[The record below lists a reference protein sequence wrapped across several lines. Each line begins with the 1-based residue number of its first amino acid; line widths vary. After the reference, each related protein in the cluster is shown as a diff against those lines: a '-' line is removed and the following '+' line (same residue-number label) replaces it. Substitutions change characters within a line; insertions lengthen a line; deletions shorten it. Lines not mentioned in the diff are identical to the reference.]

1 MNKEYIPKKVVLAYS
16 GGLDTS
22 VITSWIKERYNCE
35 IIAVT
40 ANVGQNDDFE
50 KIKNKALNSGASKY
64 YVADLVDDLVENYFI
79 PTMQAGA
86 KYERKYLLGTA
97 IARPIIAK
105 ALLDIA
111 HKENCDAIVH
121 GCTGKGNDQ
130 IRFEQTIKHFDPN
143 MHVIAPWR
151 LWDIKSRED
160 ALEYAEAR
168 NIPLPITRETNYSK
182 DLNII
187 HLSHEGMELEHPE
200 TEPNYEKILELVN
213 TLENAPDKAEYV
225 EIEFEKGFPIKLNGK
240 SMSASEILKEL
251 NTIGGK
257 HAIGIEDIVENRL
270 VGMKSRGVY
279 ENPGAKILYDA
290 HEILESITLDKST
303 MHYKELISVKFAELV
318 YNGEWFSTL
327 RESLSAFVTTTQ
339 KHVTGVVKLKLY
351 KGNTVSAG
359 VTSKYSLYNEEV
371 ATFGEGGIYDHK
383 DATGYVRVHTLSTK
397 VQAIMNKK
405 NNITE

>member
-22 VITSWIKERYNCE
+22 VITSWLKETYNCE

-50 KIKNKALNSGASKY
+50 KIKEKALNSGASKY
-64 YVADLVDDLVENYFI
+64 YVVDLVDDLVDNYFI

-86 KYERKYLLGTA
+86 KYERKYLLGTS

-130 IRFEQTIKHFDPN
+130 IRFEQTIRYFDPYI
-143 MHVIAPWR
+143 HVIAPWR
-151 LWDIKSRED
+151 MWDIRSRED
-160 ALEYAEAR
+160 ALCYAEAR
-168 NIPLPITRETNYSK
+168 NIPLPVTRETNYSK

-187 HLSHEGMELEHPE
+187 HLSHEGMELEKPE
-200 TEPNYEKILELVN
+200 TEPNYNKILELVS
-213 TLENAPDKAEYV
+213 TLENAQNTPEY
-225 EIEFEKGFPIKLNGK
+225 IELGFEKGIPVKLNDK
-240 SMSASEILKEL
+240 KMSATEILKEL
-251 NTIGGK
+251 NIIGGK
-257 HAIGIEDIVENRL
+257 HGIGVADIVENRL

-290 HEILESITLDKST
+290 HEILESITLDKQT
-303 MHYKELISVKFAELV
+303 MHYKELISIEFANLV
-318 YNGEWFSTL
+318 YNGDWFTTL
-327 RESLSAFVTTTQ
+327 RKALSSFITTTQ
-339 KHVTGVVKLKLY
+339 ENVTGDVKLKLY
-351 KGNTVSAG
+351 KGNVISAG
-359 VTSKYSLYNEEV
+359 VKSQFSLHNEEV
-371 ATFGEGGIYDHK
+371 ATFGEGRN
-383 DATGYVRVHTLSTK
+383 V
-397 VQAIMNKK
+397 
-405 NNITE
+405 

>member
-22 VITSWIKERYNCE
+22 VITSWLKETYNCE

-50 KIKNKALNSGASKY
+50 KIKEKALNSGASKY
-64 YVADLVDDLVENYFI
+64 YVVDLVDDLVDNYFI

-130 IRFEQTIKHFDPN
+130 IRFEQTIRYFDPYI
-143 MHVIAPWR
+143 HVIAPWR
-151 LWDIKSRED
+151 MWDIRSRED
-160 ALEYAEAR
+160 ALCYAEAR
-168 NIPLPITRETNYSK
+168 NIPLPVTRETNYSK

-187 HLSHEGMELEHPE
+187 HLSHEGMELEKPE
-200 TEPNYEKILELVN
+200 TEPNYNKILELVS
-213 TLENAPDKAEYV
+213 TLENAQNTPEY
-225 EIEFEKGFPIKLNGK
+225 IELGFEKGIPVKLNGK
-240 SMSASEILKEL
+240 KMSATEILKEL
-251 NTIGGK
+251 NIIGGK
-257 HAIGIEDIVENRL
+257 HGIGVADIVENRL

-290 HEILESITLDKST
+290 HEILESITLDKQT
-303 MHYKELISVKFAELV
+303 MHYKELISIEFANLV
-318 YNGEWFSTL
+318 YNGDWFTTL
-327 RESLSAFVTTTQ
+327 RKALSSFITTTQ
-339 KHVTGVVKLKLY
+339 ENVTGDVKLKLY
-351 KGNTVSAG
+351 KGNVISAG
-359 VTSKYSLYNEEV
+359 VKSQFSLHNEEV
-371 ATFGEGGIYDHK
+371 ATFGEGRN
-383 DATGYVRVHTLSTK
+383 V
-397 VQAIMNKK
+397 
-405 NNITE
+405 

>member
-22 VITSWIKERYNCE
+22 VITSWLKETYNCE

-50 KIKNKALNSGASKY
+50 KIKEKALNSGASKY
-64 YVADLVDDLVENYFI
+64 YVVDLVDDLVDNYFI

-130 IRFEQTIKHFDPN
+130 IRFEQTIRYFDPYI
-143 MHVIAPWR
+143 HVIAPWR
-151 LWDIKSRED
+151 MWDIRSRED
-160 ALEYAEAR
+160 ALCYAEKR
-168 NIPLPITRETNYSK
+168 NIPLPVTRETNYSK

-187 HLSHEGMELEHPE
+187 HLSHEGMELEKPE
-200 TEPNYEKILELVN
+200 TEPNYNKILELVS
-213 TLENAPDKAEYV
+213 TLENAQNTPEY
-225 EIEFEKGFPIKLNGK
+225 IELGFEKGIPVKLNGK
-240 SMSASEILKEL
+240 KMSATEILKKL
-251 NTIGGK
+251 NIIGGK
-257 HAIGIEDIVENRL
+257 HGIGVADIVENRL

-290 HEILESITLDKST
+290 HEILESITLDKQT
-303 MHYKELISVKFAELV
+303 MHYKELISIEFANLV
-318 YNGEWFSTL
+318 YNGDWFTIL
-327 RESLSAFVTTTQ
+327 RKALSSFITTTQ
-339 KHVTGVVKLKLY
+339 ENVTGDVKLKLY
-351 KGNTVSAG
+351 KGNVISAG
-359 VTSKYSLYNEEV
+359 VKSQFSLHNEEV
-371 ATFGEGGIYDHK
+371 ATFGEGRN
-383 DATGYVRVHTLSTK
+383 V
-397 VQAIMNKK
+397 
-405 NNITE
+405 

>member
-22 VITSWIKERYNCE
+22 VITSWLKETYNCE

-50 KIKNKALNSGASKY
+50 KIKEKALNSGASKY
-64 YVADLVDDLVENYFI
+64 YVVDLVDDLVDNYFI

-86 KYERKYLLGTA
+86 KYERKYLLGTS

-130 IRFEQTIKHFDPN
+130 IRFEQTIRYFDPYIY
-143 MHVIAPWR
+143 VIAPWR
-151 LWDIKSRED
+151 MWDIRSRED

-168 NIPLPITRETNYSK
+168 NIPLPVTRETNYSK

-187 HLSHEGMELEHPE
+187 HLSHEGMELEKPE
-200 TEPNYEKILELVN
+200 TEPNYNKILELVS
-213 TLENAPDKAEYV
+213 TLENAQNTPEY
-225 EIEFEKGFPIKLNGK
+225 IELGFEKGIPVKLNGK
-240 SMSASEILKEL
+240 KMSATEILKEL
-251 NTIGGK
+251 NIIGGK
-257 HAIGIEDIVENRL
+257 HGIGVADIVENRL

-290 HEILESITLDKST
+290 HEILESITLDKQT
-303 MHYKELISVKFAELV
+303 MHYKELISVEFANLV
-318 YNGEWFSTL
+318 YNGDWFTTL
-327 RESLSAFVTTTQ
+327 RKALSSFITTTQ
-339 KHVTGVVKLKLY
+339 ENVTGDVKLKLY
-351 KGNTVSAG
+351 KGNVISAG
-359 VTSKYSLYNEEV
+359 VKSQFSLHNEEV
-371 ATFGEGGIYDHK
+371 ATFGEGRN
-383 DATGYVRVHTLSTK
+383 V
-397 VQAIMNKK
+397 
-405 NNITE
+405 

>member
-22 VITSWIKERYNCE
+22 VITSWLKETYNCE

-50 KIKNKALNSGASKY
+50 KIKEKALNSGASKY
-64 YVADLVDDLVENYFI
+64 YVIDLVDDLVDNYFI

-86 KYERKYLLGTA
+86 KYERKYLLGTS

-130 IRFEQTIKHFDPN
+130 IRFEQTIRYFDPYI
-143 MHVIAPWR
+143 HVIAPWR
-151 LWDIKSRED
+151 MWDIRSRED
-160 ALEYAEAR
+160 ALCYAEKR
-168 NIPLPITRETNYSK
+168 NIPLPVTRETNYSK

-187 HLSHEGMELEHPE
+187 HLSHEGMELEKPE
-200 TEPNYEKILELVN
+200 TEPNYNKILELVS
-213 TLENAPDKAEYV
+213 TLENAQNTPEYI
-225 EIEFEKGFPIKLNGK
+225 EIGFEKGIPVKLNGK
-240 SMSASEILKEL
+240 KMSATEILKEL
-251 NTIGGK
+251 NIIGGK
-257 HAIGIEDIVENRL
+257 HGIGVADIVENRL

-290 HEILESITLDKST
+290 HEILESITLDKQT
-303 MHYKELISVKFAELV
+303 MHYKELISVEFANLV
-318 YNGEWFSTL
+318 YNGDWFTTL
-327 RESLSAFVTTTQ
+327 RKALSSFITTTQ
-339 KHVTGVVKLKLY
+339 ENVTGDVKLKLY
-351 KGNTVSAG
+351 KGNVISAG
-359 VTSKYSLYNEEV
+359 VKSQFSLHNEEV
-371 ATFGEGGIYDHK
+371 ATFGEGRN
-383 DATGYVRVHTLSTK
+383 V
-397 VQAIMNKK
+397 
-405 NNITE
+405 

>member
-64 YVADLVDDLVENYFI
+64 YVADLVDDLVENYFM

-240 SMSASEILKEL
+240 SMSASEILNEL

-290 HEILESITLDKST
+290 HQILESITLDKST

-339 KHVTGVVKLKLY
+339 KHVTGIVKLKLY
-351 KGNTVSAG
+351 KGNTISAG

>member
-22 VITSWIKERYNCE
+22 VITSWLKETYNCE

-50 KIKNKALNSGASKY
+50 KIKQKALNSGASKY
-64 YVADLVDDLVENYFI
+64 YVVDLVDDLVDNYFI

-86 KYERKYLLGTA
+86 KYERKYLLGTS

-130 IRFEQTIKHFDPN
+130 IRFEQTIRYFDPYI
-143 MHVIAPWR
+143 HVIAPWR
-151 LWDIKSRED
+151 MWDIRSRED
-160 ALEYAEAR
+160 ALCYAEKR
-168 NIPLPITRETNYSK
+168 NIPLPVTRETNYSK

-187 HLSHEGMELEHPE
+187 HLSHEGMELEKPE
-200 TEPNYEKILELVN
+200 TEPNYNKILELVS
-213 TLENAPDKAEYV
+213 TLENAQNTPEY
-225 EIEFEKGFPIKLNGK
+225 IELRFEKGIPVKLNGK
-240 SMSASEILKEL
+240 KMSATKILKEL
-251 NTIGGK
+251 NIIGGK
-257 HAIGIEDIVENRL
+257 HGIGVADIVENRL

-290 HEILESITLDKST
+290 HEILESITLDKQT
-303 MHYKELISVKFAELV
+303 MHYKELISVEFANLV
-318 YNGEWFSTL
+318 YNGDWFTTL
-327 RESLSAFVTTTQ
+327 RKALSSFITTTQ
-339 KHVTGVVKLKLY
+339 ENVTGDVKLKLY
-351 KGNTVSAG
+351 KGNVISAG
-359 VTSKYSLYNEEV
+359 VKSQFSLHNEEV
-371 ATFGEGGIYDHK
+371 ATFGEGRN
-383 DATGYVRVHTLSTK
+383 V
-397 VQAIMNKK
+397 
-405 NNITE
+405 

>member
-79 PTMQAGA
+79 PTIQAGA

-130 IRFEQTIKHFDPN
+130 IRFEQTIRYFDPYI
-143 MHVIAPWR
+143 HVIAPWR
-151 LWDIKSRED
+151 MWDIRSRED
-160 ALEYAEAR
+160 ALCYAEKR
-168 NIPLPITRETNYSK
+168 NIPLPVTRETNYSK

-187 HLSHEGMELEHPE
+187 HLSHEGMELEKPE
-200 TEPNYEKILELVN
+200 TEPNYNKILELVS
-213 TLENAPDKAEYV
+213 TLENAQNTPEY
-225 EIEFEKGFPIKLNGK
+225 IELGFERGIPVKLNGK
-240 SMSASEILKEL
+240 KMSTTEILKEL
-251 NTIGGK
+251 NIIGGK
-257 HAIGIEDIVENRL
+257 HGIGVADIVENRL

-290 HEILESITLDKST
+290 HEILESITLDKQT
-303 MHYKELISVKFAELV
+303 MHYKELISVEFANLV
-318 YNGEWFSTL
+318 YNGDWFTTL
-327 RESLSAFVTTTQ
+327 RKALSSFITTTQ
-339 KHVTGVVKLKLY
+339 ENVTGDVKLKLY
-351 KGNTVSAG
+351 KGNVISAG
-359 VTSKYSLYNEEV
+359 VKSKFSLHNEEV
-371 ATFGEGGIYDHK
+371 ATFGKGRN
-383 DATGYVRVHTLSTK
+383 V
-397 VQAIMNKK
+397 
-405 NNITE
+405 

>member
-22 VITSWIKERYNCE
+22 VITSWLKETYNCE

-50 KIKNKALNSGASKY
+50 KIKEKALNSGASKY
-64 YVADLVDDLVENYFI
+64 YVVDLVDDLVDNYFI

-86 KYERKYLLGTA
+86 KYERKYLLGTS

-130 IRFEQTIKHFDPN
+130 IRFEQTIRYFDPYI
-143 MHVIAPWR
+143 HVIAPWR
-151 LWDIKSRED
+151 MWDIRSRED
-160 ALEYAEAR
+160 ALCYAEKR
-168 NIPLPITRETNYSK
+168 NIPLPVTRETNYSK

-187 HLSHEGMELEHPE
+187 HLSHEGMELEKPE
-200 TEPNYEKILELVN
+200 TEPNYNKILELVS
-213 TLENAPDKAEYV
+213 TLENAQNTPEY
-225 EIEFEKGFPIKLNGK
+225 IELGFEKGIPVKLNGK
-240 SMSASEILKEL
+240 KMSATEILKEL
-251 NTIGGK
+251 NIIGGK
-257 HAIGIEDIVENRL
+257 HGIGVADVVENRL

-290 HEILESITLDKST
+290 HEILESITLDKQT
-303 MHYKELISVKFAELV
+303 MHYKELISIEFANLV
-318 YNGEWFSTL
+318 YNGDWFTTL
-327 RESLSAFVTTTQ
+327 RKALSSFITTTQ
-339 KHVTGVVKLKLY
+339 ENVTGDVKLKLY
-351 KGNTVSAG
+351 KGNVISAG
-359 VTSKYSLYNEEV
+359 VKSQFSLHNEEV
-371 ATFGEGGIYDHK
+371 ATFGEGRN
-383 DATGYVRVHTLSTK
+383 V
-397 VQAIMNKK
+397 
-405 NNITE
+405 

>member
-22 VITSWIKERYNCE
+22 VITSWLKETYNCE

-50 KIKNKALNSGASKY
+50 KIKEKALNSGASKY
-64 YVADLVDDLVENYFI
+64 YVVDLVDDLVDNYFI

-86 KYERKYLLGTA
+86 KYERKYLLGTS

-130 IRFEQTIKHFDPN
+130 IRFEQTIRYFDPYI
-143 MHVIAPWR
+143 HVIAPWR
-151 LWDIKSRED
+151 MWDIRSRED
-160 ALEYAEAR
+160 ALCYAEKR
-168 NIPLPITRETNYSK
+168 NIPLPVTRETNYSK

-187 HLSHEGMELEHPE
+187 HLSHEGMELEKPE
-200 TEPNYEKILELVN
+200 TEPNYDKILELVS
-213 TLENAPDKAEYV
+213 TLENAQNTPEY
-225 EIEFEKGFPIKLNGK
+225 IELRFEKGIPVKLNGK
-240 SMSASEILKEL
+240 KMSATKILKEL
-251 NTIGGK
+251 NIIGGK
-257 HAIGIEDIVENRL
+257 HGIGVADIVENRL

-290 HEILESITLDKST
+290 HEILESITLDKQT
-303 MHYKELISVKFAELV
+303 MHYKELISVEFANLV
-318 YNGEWFSTL
+318 YNGDWFTTL
-327 RESLSAFVTTTQ
+327 RKALSSFITTTQ
-339 KHVTGVVKLKLY
+339 ENVTGDVKLKLY
-351 KGNTVSAG
+351 KGNVISAG
-359 VTSKYSLYNEEV
+359 VKSQFSLHNEEV
-371 ATFGEGGIYDHK
+371 ATFGEGRN
-383 DATGYVRVHTLSTK
+383 V
-397 VQAIMNKK
+397 
-405 NNITE
+405 

>member
-22 VITSWIKERYNCE
+22 VITSWLKETYNCE

-50 KIKNKALNSGASKY
+50 KIKEKALNSGASKY
-64 YVADLVDDLVENYFI
+64 YVVDLVDDLVDNYFI

-86 KYERKYLLGTA
+86 KYERKYLLGTS

-130 IRFEQTIKHFDPN
+130 IRFEQTIRYFDPYI
-143 MHVIAPWR
+143 HVIAPWR
-151 LWDIKSRED
+151 MWDIRSRED
-160 ALEYAEAR
+160 ALCYAEKR
-168 NIPLPITRETNYSK
+168 NIPLPVTRETNYSK

-187 HLSHEGMELEHPE
+187 HLSHEGMELEKPE
-200 TEPNYEKILELVN
+200 TEPNYDKILELVS
-213 TLENAPDKAEYV
+213 TLENAQNTPEY
-225 EIEFEKGFPIKLNGK
+225 IELGFEKGIPIKLNGK
-240 SMSASEILKEL
+240 KMSATEILKEL
-251 NTIGGK
+251 NIIGGK
-257 HAIGIEDIVENRL
+257 HGIGVADIVENRL

-290 HEILESITLDKST
+290 HEILESITLDKQT
-303 MHYKELISVKFAELV
+303 MHYKELISVEFANLV
-318 YNGEWFSTL
+318 YNGDWFTTL
-327 RESLSAFVTTTQ
+327 RKALSSFITTTQ
-339 KHVTGVVKLKLY
+339 ENVTGDVKLKLY
-351 KGNTVSAG
+351 KGNVISAG
-359 VTSKYSLYNEEV
+359 VKSQFSLHNEEV
-371 ATFGEGGIYDHK
+371 ATFGEGRN
-383 DATGYVRVHTLSTK
+383 V
-397 VQAIMNKK
+397 
-405 NNITE
+405 

>member
-22 VITSWIKERYNCE
+22 VITSWLKETYNCE

-50 KIKNKALNSGASKY
+50 KIKQKALNSGASKY
-64 YVADLVDDLVENYFI
+64 YVVDLVNDLVDNYFI

-86 KYERKYLLGTA
+86 KYERKYLLGTS

-130 IRFEQTIKHFDPN
+130 IRFEQTIRYFDPYI
-143 MHVIAPWR
+143 HVIAPWR
-151 LWDIKSRED
+151 MWDIRSRED

-168 NIPLPITRETNYSK
+168 NIPLPVTRETNYSK

-187 HLSHEGMELEHPE
+187 HLSHEGMELEKPE
-200 TEPNYEKILELVN
+200 TEPNYDKILELVS
-213 TLENAPDKAEYV
+213 TLENAQNTPEY
-225 EIEFEKGFPIKLNGK
+225 IELGFEKGIPVKLNGK
-240 SMSASEILKEL
+240 KMSATEILKEL
-251 NTIGGK
+251 NIIGGK
-257 HAIGIEDIVENRL
+257 HGIGVADIVENRL

-290 HEILESITLDKST
+290 HEILESITLDKQT
-303 MHYKELISVKFAELV
+303 MHYKELISVEFANLV
-318 YNGEWFSTL
+318 YNGDWFTTL
-327 RESLSAFVTTTQ
+327 RKALSSFITTTQ
-339 KHVTGVVKLKLY
+339 ENVTGDVKLKLY
-351 KGNTVSAG
+351 KGNVISAG
-359 VTSKYSLYNEEV
+359 VKSQFSLHNEEV
-371 ATFGEGGIYDHK
+371 ATFGEGRN
-383 DATGYVRVHTLSTK
+383 V
-397 VQAIMNKK
+397 
-405 NNITE
+405 

>member
-22 VITSWIKERYNCE
+22 VITSWLKETYNCE

-50 KIKNKALNSGASKY
+50 KIKEKALNSGASKY
-64 YVADLVDDLVENYFI
+64 YVVDLVDDLVDNYFI

-130 IRFEQTIKHFDPN
+130 IRFEQTIRYFDPYI
-143 MHVIAPWR
+143 HVIAPWR
-151 LWDIKSRED
+151 MWDIRSRED

-168 NIPLPITRETNYSK
+168 NIPLPVTRETNYSK

-187 HLSHEGMELEHPE
+187 HLSHEGMELEKPE
-200 TEPNYEKILELVN
+200 TEPNYNKILELVS
-213 TLENAPDKAEYV
+213 TLENAQNTPEYI
-225 EIEFEKGFPIKLNGK
+225 EIGFEKGIPVKLNGK
-240 SMSASEILKEL
+240 KMSATEILKEL
-251 NTIGGK
+251 NIIGGK
-257 HAIGIEDIVENRL
+257 HGIGVADIVENRL

-290 HEILESITLDKST
+290 HEILESITLDKQT
-303 MHYKELISVKFAELV
+303 MHYKELISIEFANLV
-318 YNGEWFSTL
+318 YNGDWFTTL
-327 RESLSAFVTTTQ
+327 RKALSSFITTTQ
-339 KHVTGVVKLKLY
+339 ENVTGDVKLKLY
-351 KGNTVSAG
+351 KGNVISAG
-359 VTSKYSLYNEEV
+359 VKSQFSLHNEEV
-371 ATFGEGGIYDHK
+371 ATFGEGRN
-383 DATGYVRVHTLSTK
+383 V
-397 VQAIMNKK
+397 
-405 NNITE
+405 

>member
-22 VITSWIKERYNCE
+22 VITSWLKETYNCE

-50 KIKNKALNSGASKY
+50 KIKQKALNSGASKY
-64 YVADLVDDLVENYFI
+64 YVVDLVDDLVDNYFI

-86 KYERKYLLGTA
+86 KYERKYLLGTS

-130 IRFEQTIKHFDPN
+130 IRFEQTIRYFDPYI
-143 MHVIAPWR
+143 HVIAPWR
-151 LWDIKSRED
+151 MWDIRSRED
-160 ALEYAEAR
+160 ALCYAEKR
-168 NIPLPITRETNYSK
+168 NIPLPVTRETNYSK

-187 HLSHEGMELEHPE
+187 HLSHEGMELEKPE
-200 TEPNYEKILELVN
+200 TEPNYDKILELVS
-213 TLENAPDKAEYV
+213 TLENAQNTPEY
-225 EIEFEKGFPIKLNGK
+225 IELGFEKGIPVKLNGK
-240 SMSASEILKEL
+240 KMSTTEILKEL
-251 NTIGGK
+251 NIIGGK
-257 HAIGIEDIVENRL
+257 HGIGVADIVENRL

-290 HEILESITLDKST
+290 HEILESITLDKQT
-303 MHYKELISVKFAELV
+303 MHYKELISVEFANLV
-318 YNGEWFSTL
+318 YNGDWFTTL
-327 RESLSAFVTTTQ
+327 RKALSSFITTTQ
-339 KHVTGVVKLKLY
+339 ENVTGDVKLKLY
-351 KGNTVSAG
+351 KGNVISAG
-359 VTSKYSLYNEEV
+359 VKSKFSLHNEEV
-371 ATFGEGGIYDHK
+371 ATFGKG
-383 DATGYVRVHTLSTK
+383 R
-397 VQAIMNKK
+397 
-405 NNITE
+405 NI

>member
-22 VITSWIKERYNCE
+22 VITSWLKETYNCE

-50 KIKNKALNSGASKY
+50 KIKEKALNSGASKY
-64 YVADLVDDLVENYFI
+64 YVVDLVDDLVDNYFI

-86 KYERKYLLGTA
+86 KYERKYLLGTS

-130 IRFEQTIKHFDPN
+130 IRFEQTIRYFDPYI
-143 MHVIAPWR
+143 HVIAPWR
-151 LWDIKSRED
+151 MWDIRSRED

-168 NIPLPITRETNYSK
+168 NIPLPVTRETNYSK

-187 HLSHEGMELEHPE
+187 HLSHEGMELEKPE
-200 TEPNYEKILELVN
+200 TEPNYNKILELVS
-213 TLENAPDKAEYV
+213 TLENAQNTPEY
-225 EIEFEKGFPIKLNGK
+225 IELGFEKGIPVKLNGK
-240 SMSASEILKEL
+240 KMSATEILKEL
-251 NTIGGK
+251 NIIGGK
-257 HAIGIEDIVENRL
+257 HGIGVADIVENRL

-290 HEILESITLDKST
+290 HEILESITLDKQT
-303 MHYKELISVKFAELV
+303 MHYKELISVEFANLV
-318 YNGEWFSTL
+318 YNGDWFTTL
-327 RESLSAFVTTTQ
+327 RKALSSFITTTQ
-339 KHVTGVVKLKLY
+339 ENVTGDVKLKLY
-351 KGNTVSAG
+351 KGNVISAG
-359 VTSKYSLYNEEV
+359 VKSQFSLHNEEV
-371 ATFGEGGIYDHK
+371 ATFGEGRN
-383 DATGYVRVHTLSTK
+383 V
-397 VQAIMNKK
+397 
-405 NNITE
+405 

>member
-22 VITSWIKERYNCE
+22 VITSWLKETYNCE

-50 KIKNKALNSGASKY
+50 KIKEKALNSGASKY
-64 YVADLVDDLVENYFI
+64 YVVDLVDDLVDNYFI

-86 KYERKYLLGTA
+86 KYERKYLLGTS

-130 IRFEQTIKHFDPN
+130 IRFEQTIRYFDPYI
-143 MHVIAPWR
+143 HVIAPWR
-151 LWDIKSRED
+151 MWDIRSRED
-160 ALEYAEAR
+160 ALCYAEKR
-168 NIPLPITRETNYSK
+168 NIPLPVTRETNYSK

-187 HLSHEGMELEHPE
+187 HLSHEGMELEKPE
-200 TEPNYEKILELVN
+200 TEPNYNKILELVS
-213 TLENAPDKAEYV
+213 TLENAQNTPEY
-225 EIEFEKGFPIKLNGK
+225 IELRFEKGIPVKLNGK
-240 SMSASEILKEL
+240 KMSATKILKEL
-251 NTIGGK
+251 NIIGGK
-257 HAIGIEDIVENRL
+257 HGIGVADIVENRL

-290 HEILESITLDKST
+290 HEILESITLDKQT
-303 MHYKELISVKFAELV
+303 MHYKELISIEFANLV
-318 YNGEWFSTL
+318 YNGDWFTTL
-327 RESLSAFVTTTQ
+327 RKALSSFITTTQ
-339 KHVTGVVKLKLY
+339 ENVTGDVKLKLY
-351 KGNTVSAG
+351 KGNVISAG
-359 VTSKYSLYNEEV
+359 VKSQFSLHNEEV
-371 ATFGEGGIYDHK
+371 ATFGEGRN
-383 DATGYVRVHTLSTK
+383 V
-397 VQAIMNKK
+397 
-405 NNITE
+405 

>member
-22 VITSWIKERYNCE
+22 VITSWLKETYNCE

-50 KIKNKALNSGASKY
+50 KIKEKALNSGASKY
-64 YVADLVDDLVENYFI
+64 YVVDLVDDLVDNYFI

-130 IRFEQTIKHFDPN
+130 IRFEQTIRYFDPYI
-143 MHVIAPWR
+143 HVIAPWR
-151 LWDIKSRED
+151 MWDIRSRED

-168 NIPLPITRETNYSK
+168 NIPLPVTRETNYSK

-187 HLSHEGMELEHPE
+187 HLSHEGMELEKPE
-200 TEPNYEKILELVN
+200 TEPNYNKILELVS
-213 TLENAPDKAEYV
+213 TLENAQNTPEY
-225 EIEFEKGFPIKLNGK
+225 IELGFEKGIPVKLNGK
-240 SMSASEILKEL
+240 KMSATEILKEL
-251 NTIGGK
+251 NIIGGK
-257 HAIGIEDIVENRL
+257 HGIGVADIVENRL

-290 HEILESITLDKST
+290 HEILESITLDKQT
-303 MHYKELISVKFAELV
+303 MHYKELISVEFANLV
-318 YNGEWFSTL
+318 YNGDWFTTL
-327 RESLSAFVTTTQ
+327 RKALSSFITTTQ
-339 KHVTGVVKLKLY
+339 ENVTGDVKLKLY
-351 KGNTVSAG
+351 KGNVISAG
-359 VTSKYSLYNEEV
+359 VKSQFSLHNEEV
-371 ATFGEGGIYDHK
+371 ATFGEGRN
-383 DATGYVRVHTLSTK
+383 V
-397 VQAIMNKK
+397 
-405 NNITE
+405 

>member
-22 VITSWIKERYNCE
+22 VITSWLKETYNCE

-50 KIKNKALNSGASKY
+50 KIKEKALNSGASKY
-64 YVADLVDDLVENYFI
+64 YVVDLVNDLVDNYFI

-86 KYERKYLLGTA
+86 KYERKYLLGTS

-130 IRFEQTIKHFDPN
+130 IRFEQTIRYFDPYI
-143 MHVIAPWR
+143 HVIAPWR
-151 LWDIKSRED
+151 MWDIRSRED

-168 NIPLPITRETNYSK
+168 NIPLPVTRETNYSK

-187 HLSHEGMELEHPE
+187 HLSHEGMELEKPE
-200 TEPNYEKILELVN
+200 TEPNYNKILELVS
-213 TLENAPDKAEYV
+213 TLENAQNTPEY
-225 EIEFEKGFPIKLNGK
+225 IELGFEKGIPVKLNGK
-240 SMSASEILKEL
+240 KMSATEILKEL
-251 NTIGGK
+251 NIIGGK
-257 HAIGIEDIVENRL
+257 HGIGVADIVENRL

-290 HEILESITLDKST
+290 HEILESITLDKQT
-303 MHYKELISVKFAELV
+303 MHYKELISVEFANLV
-318 YNGEWFSTL
+318 YNGDWFTTL
-327 RESLSAFVTTTQ
+327 RKALSSFITTTQ
-339 KHVTGVVKLKLY
+339 ENVTGDVKLKLY
-351 KGNTVSAG
+351 KGNVISAG
-359 VTSKYSLYNEEV
+359 VKSQFSLHNEEV
-371 ATFGEGGIYDHK
+371 ATFGEGRN
-383 DATGYVRVHTLSTK
+383 V
-397 VQAIMNKK
+397 
-405 NNITE
+405 

>member
-22 VITSWIKERYNCE
+22 VITSWLKETYNCE

-50 KIKNKALNSGASKY
+50 KIKEKALNSGASKY
-64 YVADLVDDLVENYFI
+64 YVVDLVNDLVDNYFI

-130 IRFEQTIKHFDPN
+130 IRFEQTIRYFDPYI
-143 MHVIAPWR
+143 HVIAPWR
-151 LWDIKSRED
+151 MWDIRSRED
-160 ALEYAEAR
+160 ALCYAEKR
-168 NIPLPITRETNYSK
+168 NIPLPVTRETNYSK

-187 HLSHEGMELEHPE
+187 HLSHEGMELEKPE
-200 TEPNYEKILELVN
+200 TEPNYNKILELVS
-213 TLENAPDKAEYV
+213 TLENAQNTPEY
-225 EIEFEKGFPIKLNGK
+225 IELGFEKGIPVKLNGK
-240 SMSASEILKEL
+240 KMSATEILKKL
-251 NTIGGK
+251 NIIGGK
-257 HAIGIEDIVENRL
+257 HGIGVADIVENRL

-290 HEILESITLDKST
+290 HEILESITLDKQT
-303 MHYKELISVKFAELV
+303 MHYKELISIEFANLV
-318 YNGEWFSTL
+318 YNGDWFTTL
-327 RESLSAFVTTTQ
+327 RKALSSFITTTQ
-339 KHVTGVVKLKLY
+339 ENVTGDVKLKLY
-351 KGNTVSAG
+351 KGNVISAG
-359 VTSKYSLYNEEV
+359 VKSQFSLHNEEV
-371 ATFGEGGIYDHK
+371 ATFGEGRN
-383 DATGYVRVHTLSTK
+383 V
-397 VQAIMNKK
+397 
-405 NNITE
+405 

>member
-22 VITSWIKERYNCE
+22 VITSWLKETYNCE

-50 KIKNKALNSGASKY
+50 KIKEKALNSGASKY
-64 YVADLVDDLVENYFI
+64 YVVDLVDDLVDNYFI

-86 KYERKYLLGTA
+86 KYERKYLLGTS

-130 IRFEQTIKHFDPN
+130 IRFEQTIRYFDPYI
-143 MHVIAPWR
+143 HVIAPWR
-151 LWDIKSRED
+151 MWDIRSRED

-168 NIPLPITRETNYSK
+168 NIPLPVTRETNYSK

-187 HLSHEGMELEHPE
+187 HLSHEGMELEKPE
-200 TEPNYEKILELVN
+200 TEPNYNKILELVS
-213 TLENAPDKAEYV
+213 TLENAQNTPEYI
-225 EIEFEKGFPIKLNGK
+225 EIGFEKGIPVKLNGK
-240 SMSASEILKEL
+240 KMSATEILKEL
-251 NTIGGK
+251 NIIGGK
-257 HAIGIEDIVENRL
+257 HGIGVADIVENRL

-290 HEILESITLDKST
+290 HEILESITLDKQT
-303 MHYKELISVKFAELV
+303 MHYKELISIEFANLV
-318 YNGEWFSTL
+318 YNGDWFTTL
-327 RESLSAFVTTTQ
+327 RKALSSFITTTQ
-339 KHVTGVVKLKLY
+339 ENVTGDVKLKLY
-351 KGNTVSAG
+351 KGNVISAG
-359 VTSKYSLYNEEV
+359 VKSQFSLHNEEV
-371 ATFGEGGIYDHK
+371 ATFGEGRN
-383 DATGYVRVHTLSTK
+383 V
-397 VQAIMNKK
+397 
-405 NNITE
+405 

>member
-22 VITSWIKERYNCE
+22 VITSWLKETYNCE

-50 KIKNKALNSGASKY
+50 KIKEKALNSGASKY
-64 YVADLVDDLVENYFI
+64 YVVDLVDDLVDNYFI

-86 KYERKYLLGTA
+86 KYERKYLLGTS

-130 IRFEQTIKHFDPN
+130 IRFEQTIRYFDPYI
-143 MHVIAPWR
+143 HVIAPWR
-151 LWDIKSRED
+151 MWDIRSRED
-160 ALEYAEAR
+160 ALSYAEKR
-168 NIPLPITRETNYSK
+168 NIPLPVTRETNYSK

-187 HLSHEGMELEHPE
+187 HLSHEGMELEKPE
-200 TEPNYEKILELVN
+200 TEPNYNKILELVS
-213 TLENAPDKAEYV
+213 TLENAQNTPEYI
-225 EIEFEKGFPIKLNGK
+225 EIGFEKGIPVKLNGK
-240 SMSASEILKEL
+240 KMSATEILKEL
-251 NTIGGK
+251 NIIGGK
-257 HAIGIEDIVENRL
+257 HGIGVADIVENRL

-290 HEILESITLDKST
+290 HEILESITLDKQT
-303 MHYKELISVKFAELV
+303 MHYKELISVEFANLV
-318 YNGEWFSTL
+318 YNGDWFTTL
-327 RESLSAFVTTTQ
+327 RKALSSFITTTQ
-339 KHVTGVVKLKLY
+339 ENVTGDVKLKLY
-351 KGNTVSAG
+351 KGNVISAG
-359 VTSKYSLYNEEV
+359 VKSQFSLHNEEV
-371 ATFGEGGIYDHK
+371 ATFGEGRN
-383 DATGYVRVHTLSTK
+383 V
-397 VQAIMNKK
+397 
-405 NNITE
+405 

>member
-22 VITSWIKERYNCE
+22 VITSWLKETYNCE

-50 KIKNKALNSGASKY
+50 KIKQKALNSGASKY
-64 YVADLVDDLVENYFI
+64 YVVDLVNDLVDNYFI

-86 KYERKYLLGTA
+86 KYERKYLLGTS

-130 IRFEQTIKHFDPN
+130 IRFEQTIRYFDPYI
-143 MHVIAPWR
+143 HVIAPWR
-151 LWDIKSRED
+151 MWDIRSRED

-168 NIPLPITRETNYSK
+168 NIPLPVTRETNYSK

-187 HLSHEGMELEHPE
+187 HLSHEGMELEKPE
-200 TEPNYEKILELVN
+200 TEPNYNKILELVS
-213 TLENAPDKAEYV
+213 TLENSQNTPEY
-225 EIEFEKGFPIKLNGK
+225 IELGFEKGIPVKLNGK
-240 SMSASEILKEL
+240 KMSATEILKEL
-251 NTIGGK
+251 NIIGGK
-257 HAIGIEDIVENRL
+257 HGIGVADIVENRL

-290 HEILESITLDKST
+290 HEILESITLDKQT
-303 MHYKELISVKFAELV
+303 MHYKELISIEFANLV
-318 YNGEWFSTL
+318 YNGDWFTTL
-327 RESLSAFVTTTQ
+327 RKALSSFITTTQ
-339 KHVTGVVKLKLY
+339 ENVTGDVKLKLY
-351 KGNTVSAG
+351 KGNVISAG
-359 VTSKYSLYNEEV
+359 VKSQFSLHNEEV
-371 ATFGEGGIYDHK
+371 ATFGEGRN
-383 DATGYVRVHTLSTK
+383 V
-397 VQAIMNKK
+397 
-405 NNITE
+405 

>member
-1 MNKEYIPKKVVLAYS
+1 MSKEYIPKKVVLAYS

-22 VITSWIKERYNCE
+22 VITSWIKEKYNCE

-50 KIKNKALNSGASKY
+50 KIETKALNSGASKY
-64 YVADLVDDLVENYFI
+64 YVADLVDELTEKYFI

-130 IRFEQTIKHFDPN
+130 IRFEQTIRYFDPYI
-143 MHVIAPWR
+143 HVIAPWR
-151 LWDIKSRED
+151 MWDIRSRED
-160 ALEYAEAR
+160 ALCYAEKR
-168 NIPLPITRETNYSK
+168 NIPLPVTRETNYSK

-187 HLSHEGMELEHPE
+187 HLSHEGMELEKPE
-200 TEPNYEKILELVN
+200 TEPNYNKILELVS
-213 TLENAPDKAEYV
+213 TLENAQNTPEY
-225 EIEFEKGFPIKLNGK
+225 IELRFEKGIPVKLNGK
-240 SMSASEILKEL
+240 KMSATKILKEL
-251 NTIGGK
+251 NIIGGK
-257 HAIGIEDIVENRL
+257 HGIGVADIVENRL

-290 HEILESITLDKST
+290 HEILESITLDKQT
-303 MHYKELISVKFAELV
+303 MHYKELISVEFANLV
-318 YNGEWFSTL
+318 YNGDWFTTL
-327 RESLSAFVTTTQ
+327 RKALSSFITTTQ
-339 KHVTGVVKLKLY
+339 ENVTGDVKLKLY
-351 KGNTVSAG
+351 KGNVISAG
-359 VTSKYSLYNEEV
+359 VKSQFSLHNEEV
-371 ATFGEGGIYDHK
+371 ATFGKGRN
-383 DATGYVRVHTLSTK
+383 V
-397 VQAIMNKK
+397 
-405 NNITE
+405 

>member
-64 YVADLVDDLVENYFI
+64 YVVDLVDDLVDNYFI

-130 IRFEQTIKHFDPN
+130 IRFEQTIRYFDPYI
-143 MHVIAPWR
+143 HVIAPWR
-151 LWDIKSRED
+151 MWDIRSRED

-168 NIPLPITRETNYSK
+168 NIPLPVTRETNYSK

-187 HLSHEGMELEHPE
+187 HLSHEGMELEKPE
-200 TEPNYEKILELVN
+200 TEPNYNKILELVS
-213 TLENAPDKAEYV
+213 TLENAQNTPEY
-225 EIEFEKGFPIKLNGK
+225 IELGFEKGIPVKLNGK
-240 SMSASEILKEL
+240 KMSATEILKEL
-251 NTIGGK
+251 NIIGGK
-257 HAIGIEDIVENRL
+257 HGIGVADIVENRL

-290 HEILESITLDKST
+290 HEILESITLDKQT
-303 MHYKELISVKFAELV
+303 MHYKELISVEFANLV
-318 YNGEWFSTL
+318 YNGDWFTTL
-327 RESLSAFVTTTQ
+327 RKALSSFITTTQ
-339 KHVTGVVKLKLY
+339 ENVTGDVKLKLY
-351 KGNTVSAG
+351 KGNVISAG
-359 VTSKYSLYNEEV
+359 VKSQFSLHNEEV
-371 ATFGEGGIYDHK
+371 ATFGEGRN
-383 DATGYVRVHTLSTK
+383 V
-397 VQAIMNKK
+397 
-405 NNITE
+405 

>member
-22 VITSWIKERYNCE
+22 VITSWLKETYNCE

-50 KIKNKALNSGASKY
+50 KIKQKALNSGASKY
-64 YVADLVDDLVENYFI
+64 YVVDLVDDLVDNYFI

-86 KYERKYLLGTA
+86 KYERKYLLGTS

-151 LWDIKSRED
+151 MWDIRSRED
-160 ALEYAEAR
+160 ALCYAEKR
-168 NIPLPITRETNYSK
+168 NIPLPVTRETNYSK

-187 HLSHEGMELEHPE
+187 HLSHEGMELEKPE
-200 TEPNYEKILELVN
+200 TEPNYDKILELVS
-213 TLENAPDKAEYV
+213 TLENAQNTPEY
-225 EIEFEKGFPIKLNGK
+225 IELGFEKGIPVKLNGK
-240 SMSASEILKEL
+240 KMSTTEILKEL
-251 NTIGGK
+251 NIIGGK
-257 HAIGIEDIVENRL
+257 HGIGVADIVENRL

-290 HEILESITLDKST
+290 HEILESITLDKQT
-303 MHYKELISVKFAELV
+303 MHYKELISIEFANLV
-318 YNGEWFSTL
+318 YNGDWFTTL
-327 RESLSAFVTTTQ
+327 RKALSSFITTTQ
-339 KHVTGVVKLKLY
+339 ENVTGDVKLKLY
-351 KGNTVSAG
+351 KGNVISAG
-359 VTSKYSLYNEEV
+359 VKSQFSLHNEEV
-371 ATFGEGGIYDHK
+371 ATFGEGRN
-383 DATGYVRVHTLSTK
+383 V
-397 VQAIMNKK
+397 
-405 NNITE
+405 

>member
-22 VITSWIKERYNCE
+22 VITSWLKETYNCE

-40 ANVGQNDDFE
+40 ANVGQNDNFE
-50 KIKNKALNSGASKY
+50 KIKEKALNSGASKY
-64 YVADLVDDLVENYFI
+64 YVVDLVDDLVDNYFI

-86 KYERKYLLGTA
+86 KYERKYLLGTS

-130 IRFEQTIKHFDPN
+130 IRFEQTIRYFDPYI
-143 MHVIAPWR
+143 HVIAPWR
-151 LWDIKSRED
+151 MWDIRSRED

-168 NIPLPITRETNYSK
+168 NIPLPVTRETNYSK

-187 HLSHEGMELEHPE
+187 HLSHEGMELEKPE
-200 TEPNYEKILELVN
+200 TEPNYDKILELVS
-213 TLENAPDKAEYV
+213 TLENAQNTPEY
-225 EIEFEKGFPIKLNGK
+225 IELGFEKGIPIKLNGK
-240 SMSASEILKEL
+240 KMSATEILKEL
-251 NTIGGK
+251 NIIGGK
-257 HAIGIEDIVENRL
+257 HGIGVADIVENRL

-290 HEILESITLDKST
+290 HEILESITLDKQT
-303 MHYKELISVKFAELV
+303 MHYKELISIEFANLV
-318 YNGEWFSTL
+318 YNGDWFTTL
-327 RESLSAFVTTTQ
+327 RKALSSFITTTQ
-339 KHVTGVVKLKLY
+339 ENVTGDVKLKLY
-351 KGNTVSAG
+351 KGNVISAG
-359 VTSKYSLYNEEV
+359 VKSQFSLHNEEV
-371 ATFGEGGIYDHK
+371 ATFGEGRN
-383 DATGYVRVHTLSTK
+383 V
-397 VQAIMNKK
+397 
-405 NNITE
+405 

>member
-86 KYERKYLLGTA
+86 KYERKYLLGTS

-130 IRFEQTIKHFDPN
+130 IRFEQTIRYFDPYI
-143 MHVIAPWR
+143 HVIAPWR
-151 LWDIKSRED
+151 MWDIRSRED
-160 ALEYAEAR
+160 ALCYAEKR
-168 NIPLPITRETNYSK
+168 NIPLPVTRETNYSK

-187 HLSHEGMELEHPE
+187 HLSHEGMELEKPE
-200 TEPNYEKILELVN
+200 TEPNYDKILELVS
-213 TLENAPDKAEYV
+213 TLENAQNTPEY
-225 EIEFEKGFPIKLNGK
+225 IELGFERGIPVKLNGK
-240 SMSASEILKEL
+240 KMSTTEILKEL
-251 NTIGGK
+251 NIIGGK
-257 HAIGIEDIVENRL
+257 HGIGVADIVENRL

-290 HEILESITLDKST
+290 HEILESITLDKQT
-303 MHYKELISVKFAELV
+303 MHYKELISVEFANLV
-318 YNGEWFSTL
+318 YNGDWFTTL
-327 RESLSAFVTTTQ
+327 RKALSSFITTTQ
-339 KHVTGVVKLKLY
+339 ENVTGDVKLKLY
-351 KGNTVSAG
+351 KGNVISAG
-359 VTSKYSLYNEEV
+359 VKSKFSLHNEEV
-371 ATFGEGGIYDHK
+371 ATFGEGRN
-383 DATGYVRVHTLSTK
+383 V
-397 VQAIMNKK
+397 
-405 NNITE
+405 

>member
-22 VITSWIKERYNCE
+22 VITSWLKETYNCE

-50 KIKNKALNSGASKY
+50 KIKEKALNSGASKY
-64 YVADLVDDLVENYFI
+64 YVVDLVDDLVDNYFI

-86 KYERKYLLGTA
+86 KYERKYLLGTS

-130 IRFEQTIKHFDPN
+130 IRFEQTIRYFDPYI
-143 MHVIAPWR
+143 HVIAPWR
-151 LWDIKSRED
+151 MWDIRSRED
-160 ALEYAEAR
+160 ALCYAEKR
-168 NIPLPITRETNYSK
+168 NIPLPVTRETNYSK

-187 HLSHEGMELEHPE
+187 HLSHEGMELEKPE
-200 TEPNYEKILELVN
+200 TEPNYNKILELVS
-213 TLENAPDKAEYV
+213 TLENAQNTPEY
-225 EIEFEKGFPIKLNGK
+225 IELGFEKGIPVKLNGK
-240 SMSASEILKEL
+240 KMSTTEILKEL
-251 NTIGGK
+251 NIIGGK
-257 HAIGIEDIVENRL
+257 HGIGVADIVENRL

-290 HEILESITLDKST
+290 HEILESITLDKQT
-303 MHYKELISVKFAELV
+303 MHYKELISVEFANLV
-318 YNGEWFSTL
+318 YNGDWFTTL
-327 RESLSAFVTTTQ
+327 RKALSSFITTTQ
-339 KHVTGVVKLKLY
+339 ENVTGDVKLKLY
-351 KGNTVSAG
+351 KGNVISAG
-359 VTSKYSLYNEEV
+359 VKSKFSLHNEEV
-371 ATFGEGGIYDHK
+371 ATFGKGRN
-383 DATGYVRVHTLSTK
+383 V
-397 VQAIMNKK
+397 
-405 NNITE
+405 

>member
-22 VITSWIKERYNCE
+22 VITSWLKETYNCE

-50 KIKNKALNSGASKY
+50 KIKQKALNSGASKY
-64 YVADLVDDLVENYFI
+64 YVVDLVNDLVDNYFI

-86 KYERKYLLGTA
+86 KYERKYLLGTS

-105 ALLDIA
+105 ALLDIT

-130 IRFEQTIKHFDPN
+130 IRFEQTIRYFDPYI
-143 MHVIAPWR
+143 HVIAPWR
-151 LWDIKSRED
+151 MWDIRSRED

-168 NIPLPITRETNYSK
+168 NIPLPVTRETNYSK

-187 HLSHEGMELEHPE
+187 HLSHEGMELEKPE
-200 TEPNYEKILELVN
+200 TEPNYNKILELVS
-213 TLENAPDKAEYV
+213 TLENAQNTPEY
-225 EIEFEKGFPIKLNGK
+225 IELGFEKGIPVKLNGK
-240 SMSASEILKEL
+240 KMSATEILKEL
-251 NTIGGK
+251 NIIGGK
-257 HAIGIEDIVENRL
+257 HGIGVADIVENRL

-290 HEILESITLDKST
+290 HEILESITLDKQT
-303 MHYKELISVKFAELV
+303 MHYKELISIEFANLV
-318 YNGEWFSTL
+318 YNGDWFTTL
-327 RESLSAFVTTTQ
+327 RKALSSFITTTQ
-339 KHVTGVVKLKLY
+339 ENVTGDVKLKLY
-351 KGNTVSAG
+351 KGNVISAG
-359 VTSKYSLYNEEV
+359 VKSQFSLHNEEV
-371 ATFGEGGIYDHK
+371 ATFGKGRN
-383 DATGYVRVHTLSTK
+383 V
-397 VQAIMNKK
+397 
-405 NNITE
+405 

>member
-1 MNKEYIPKKVVLAYS
+1 MSKEYIPKKVVLAYS

-339 KHVTGVVKLKLY
+339 KHVTGIVKLKLY
-351 KGNTVSAG
+351 KGNTISAG

-397 VQAIMNKK
+397 VQAIMNKN

>member
-22 VITSWIKERYNCE
+22 VITSWLKETYNCE

-50 KIKNKALNSGASKY
+50 KIKEKALNSGASKY
-64 YVADLVDDLVENYFI
+64 YVVDLVDDLVDNYFI

-86 KYERKYLLGTA
+86 KYERKYLLGTS

-130 IRFEQTIKHFDPN
+130 IRFEQTIRYFDPYI
-143 MHVIAPWR
+143 HVIAPWR
-151 LWDIKSRED
+151 MWDIRSRED
-160 ALEYAEAR
+160 ALCYAEKR
-168 NIPLPITRETNYSK
+168 NIPLPVTRETNYSK

-187 HLSHEGMELEHPE
+187 HLSHEGMELEKPE
-200 TEPNYEKILELVN
+200 TEPNYNKILELVS
-213 TLENAPDKAEYV
+213 TLENAQNTPEY
-225 EIEFEKGFPIKLNGK
+225 IELGFERGIPVKLNGK
-240 SMSASEILKEL
+240 KMSTTEILKEL
-251 NTIGGK
+251 NIIGGK
-257 HAIGIEDIVENRL
+257 HGIGVADIVENRL

-290 HEILESITLDKST
+290 HEILESITLDKQT
-303 MHYKELISVKFAELV
+303 MHYKELISIEFANLV
-318 YNGEWFSTL
+318 YNGDWFTTL
-327 RESLSAFVTTTQ
+327 RKALSSFITTTQ
-339 KHVTGVVKLKLY
+339 ENVTGDVKLKLY
-351 KGNTVSAG
+351 KGNVISAG
-359 VTSKYSLYNEEV
+359 VKSQFSLHNEEV
-371 ATFGEGGIYDHK
+371 ATFGEGRN
-383 DATGYVRVHTLSTK
+383 V
-397 VQAIMNKK
+397 
-405 NNITE
+405 

>member
-130 IRFEQTIKHFDPN
+130 IRFEQTIRYFDPYI
-143 MHVIAPWR
+143 HVIAPWR
-151 LWDIKSRED
+151 MWDIKSRED

-168 NIPLPITRETNYSK
+168 NIPLPVTRETNYSK

-187 HLSHEGMELEHPE
+187 HLSHEGMELEKPE
-200 TEPNYEKILELVN
+200 TEPNYNKILELVN
-213 TLENAPDKAEYV
+213 TLENAQNTPEY
-225 EIEFEKGFPIKLNGK
+225 IELGFEKGIPVKLNGK
-240 SMSASEILKEL
+240 KMSATEILKEL
-251 NTIGGK
+251 NIIGGK
-257 HAIGIEDIVENRL
+257 HGIGVADIVENRL

-290 HEILESITLDKST
+290 HEILESITLDKQT
-303 MHYKELISVKFAELV
+303 MHYKELISVEFANLV
-318 YNGEWFSTL
+318 YNGDWFTTL
-327 RESLSAFVTTTQ
+327 RKALSSFITTTQ
-339 KHVTGVVKLKLY
+339 ENVTGDVKLKLY
-351 KGNTVSAG
+351 KGNVISAG
-359 VTSKYSLYNEEV
+359 VKSQFSLHNEEV
-371 ATFGEGGIYDHK
+371 ATFGEGRN
-383 DATGYVRVHTLSTK
+383 V
-397 VQAIMNKK
+397 
-405 NNITE
+405 

>member
-130 IRFEQTIKHFDPN
+130 IRFEQTIRYFDPYI
-143 MHVIAPWR
+143 HVIAPWR
-151 LWDIKSRED
+151 MWDIRSRED
-160 ALEYAEAR
+160 ALCYAEKR
-168 NIPLPITRETNYSK
+168 NIPLPVTRETNYSK

-187 HLSHEGMELEHPE
+187 HLSHEGMELEKPE
-200 TEPNYEKILELVN
+200 TEPNYNKILELVS
-213 TLENAPDKAEYV
+213 TLENAQNTPEYI
-225 EIEFEKGFPIKLNGK
+225 ELEFEKGIPVKLNGK
-240 SMSASEILKEL
+240 KMSATEILKEL
-251 NTIGGK
+251 NIIGGK
-257 HAIGIEDIVENRL
+257 HGIGVADIVENRL

-290 HEILESITLDKST
+290 HEILESITLDKQT
-303 MHYKELISVKFAELV
+303 MHYKELISVEFANLV
-318 YNGEWFSTL
+318 YNGDWFTTL
-327 RESLSAFVTTTQ
+327 RKALSSFITTTQ
-339 KHVTGVVKLKLY
+339 ENVTGDVKLKLY
-351 KGNTVSAG
+351 KGNVISAG
-359 VTSKYSLYNEEV
+359 VKSQFSLHNEEV
-371 ATFGEGGIYDHK
+371 ATFGKGRN
-383 DATGYVRVHTLSTK
+383 V
-397 VQAIMNKK
+397 
-405 NNITE
+405 

>member
-213 TLENAPDKAEYV
+213 TLENAPDKAEYI

-290 HEILESITLDKST
+290 HQILESITLDKST

-339 KHVTGVVKLKLY
+339 KHVTGIVKLKLY

-397 VQAIMNKK
+397 VQAIMNKN

>member
-22 VITSWIKERYNCE
+22 VITSWLKETYNCE

-50 KIKNKALNSGASKY
+50 KIKQKALNSGASKY
-64 YVADLVDDLVENYFI
+64 YVVDLVDDLVDNYFI

-86 KYERKYLLGTA
+86 KYERKYLLGTS

-130 IRFEQTIKHFDPN
+130 IRFEQTIRYFDPYI
-143 MHVIAPWR
+143 HVIAPWR
-151 LWDIKSRED
+151 MWDIRSRED
-160 ALEYAEAR
+160 ALCYAEKR
-168 NIPLPITRETNYSK
+168 NIPLPVTRETNYSK

-187 HLSHEGMELEHPE
+187 HLSHEGMELEKPE
-200 TEPNYEKILELVN
+200 TEPNYDKILELVS
-213 TLENAPDKAEYV
+213 TLENAQNTPEY
-225 EIEFEKGFPIKLNGK
+225 IELGFEKGIPVKLNGK
-240 SMSASEILKEL
+240 KMSTTEILKEL
-251 NTIGGK
+251 NIIGGK
-257 HAIGIEDIVENRL
+257 HGIGVADIVENRL

-290 HEILESITLDKST
+290 HEILESITLDKQT
-303 MHYKELISVKFAELV
+303 MHYKELISIEFANLV
-318 YNGEWFSTL
+318 YNGDWFTTL
-327 RESLSAFVTTTQ
+327 RKALSSFITTTQ
-339 KHVTGVVKLKLY
+339 ENVTGDVKLKLY
-351 KGNTVSAG
+351 KGNVISAG
-359 VTSKYSLYNEEV
+359 VKSQFSLHNEEV
-371 ATFGEGGIYDHK
+371 ATFGEGRN
-383 DATGYVRVHTLSTK
+383 V
-397 VQAIMNKK
+397 
-405 NNITE
+405 

>member
-22 VITSWIKERYNCE
+22 VITSWLKETYNCE

-50 KIKNKALNSGASKY
+50 KIKEKALNSGASKY
-64 YVADLVDDLVENYFI
+64 YVVDLVNDLVDNYFI

-86 KYERKYLLGTA
+86 KYERKYLLGTS

-130 IRFEQTIKHFDPN
+130 IRFEQTIRYFDPYI
-143 MHVIAPWR
+143 HVIAPWR
-151 LWDIKSRED
+151 MWDIRSRED

-168 NIPLPITRETNYSK
+168 NIPLPVTRETNYSK

-187 HLSHEGMELEHPE
+187 HLSHEGMELEKPE
-200 TEPNYEKILELVN
+200 TEPNYNKILELVS
-213 TLENAPDKAEYV
+213 TLENAQNTPEY
-225 EIEFEKGFPIKLNGK
+225 IELGFEKGIPVKLNGK
-240 SMSASEILKEL
+240 KMSATEILKEL
-251 NTIGGK
+251 NIIGGK
-257 HAIGIEDIVENRL
+257 HGIGVADIVENRL

-290 HEILESITLDKST
+290 HEILESITLDKQT
-303 MHYKELISVKFAELV
+303 MHYKELISIEFANLV
-318 YNGEWFSTL
+318 YNGDWFTTL
-327 RESLSAFVTTTQ
+327 RKALSSFITTTQ
-339 KHVTGVVKLKLY
+339 ENVTGNVKLKLY
-351 KGNTVSAG
+351 KGNVISAG
-359 VTSKYSLYNEEV
+359 VKSQFSLHNEEV
-371 ATFGEGGIYDHK
+371 ATFGEGRN
-383 DATGYVRVHTLSTK
+383 V
-397 VQAIMNKK
+397 
-405 NNITE
+405 

>member
-22 VITSWIKERYNCE
+22 VITSWLKETYNCE

-50 KIKNKALNSGASKY
+50 KIKEKALNSGASKY
-64 YVADLVDDLVENYFI
+64 YVVDLVDDLVDNYFI

-130 IRFEQTIKHFDPN
+130 IRFEQTIRYFDPYI
-143 MHVIAPWR
+143 HVIAPWR
-151 LWDIKSRED
+151 MWDIRSRED
-160 ALEYAEAR
+160 ALCYAEKR
-168 NIPLPITRETNYSK
+168 NIPLPVTRETNYSK

-187 HLSHEGMELEHPE
+187 HLSHEGMELEKPE
-200 TEPNYEKILELVN
+200 TEPNYDKILELVS
-213 TLENAPDKAEYV
+213 TLENAQNTPEY
-225 EIEFEKGFPIKLNGK
+225 IELGFEKGIPVKLNGK
-240 SMSASEILKEL
+240 KMSATEILKEL
-251 NTIGGK
+251 NIIGGK
-257 HAIGIEDIVENRL
+257 HSIGVADIVENRL

-290 HEILESITLDKST
+290 HEILESITLDKQT
-303 MHYKELISVKFAELV
+303 MHYKELISVEFANLV
-318 YNGEWFSTL
+318 YNGDWFTTL
-327 RESLSAFVTTTQ
+327 RKALSSFITTTQ
-339 KHVTGVVKLKLY
+339 ENVTGDVKLKLY
-351 KGNTVSAG
+351 KGNVISAG
-359 VTSKYSLYNEEV
+359 VKSQFSLHNEEV
-371 ATFGEGGIYDHK
+371 ATFGKGRN
-383 DATGYVRVHTLSTK
+383 V
-397 VQAIMNKK
+397 
-405 NNITE
+405 

>member
-22 VITSWIKERYNCE
+22 VITSWLKETYNCE

-50 KIKNKALNSGASKY
+50 KIKEKALNSGASKY
-64 YVADLVDDLVENYFI
+64 YVVDLVNDLVDNYFI

-86 KYERKYLLGTA
+86 KYERKYLLGTS

-130 IRFEQTIKHFDPN
+130 IRFEQTIRYFDPYI
-143 MHVIAPWR
+143 HVIAPWR
-151 LWDIKSRED
+151 MWDIRSRED
-160 ALEYAEAR
+160 ALCYAEKR
-168 NIPLPITRETNYSK
+168 NIPLPVTRETNYSK

-187 HLSHEGMELEHPE
+187 HLSHEGMELEKPE
-200 TEPNYEKILELVN
+200 TEPNYNKILELVS
-213 TLENAPDKAEYV
+213 TLENAQNTPEY
-225 EIEFEKGFPIKLNGK
+225 IELGFEKGIPVKLNGK
-240 SMSASEILKEL
+240 KMSATEILKEL
-251 NTIGGK
+251 NIIGGK
-257 HAIGIEDIVENRL
+257 HGIGVADIVENRL

-290 HEILESITLDKST
+290 HEILESITLDKQT
-303 MHYKELISVKFAELV
+303 MHYKELISIEFANLV
-318 YNGEWFSTL
+318 YNGDWFTTL
-327 RESLSAFVTTTQ
+327 RKALSSFITTTQ
-339 KHVTGVVKLKLY
+339 ENVTGDVKLKLY
-351 KGNTVSAG
+351 KGNVISAG
-359 VTSKYSLYNEEV
+359 VKSQFSLHNEEV
-371 ATFGEGGIYDHK
+371 ATFGEGRN
-383 DATGYVRVHTLSTK
+383 V
-397 VQAIMNKK
+397 
-405 NNITE
+405 